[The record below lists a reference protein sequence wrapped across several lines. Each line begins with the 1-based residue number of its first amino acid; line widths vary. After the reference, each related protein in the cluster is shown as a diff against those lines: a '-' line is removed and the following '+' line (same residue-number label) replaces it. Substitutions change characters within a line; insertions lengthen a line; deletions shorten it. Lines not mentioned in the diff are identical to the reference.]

1 MKDQTPMYY
10 KPLYYAAENEEM
22 DQYRASRFSNQ
33 ACRDAIEK
41 AIAEHYRDNHLDPAA
56 VKEVTEQ
63 FGYERTLVVLA
74 RTVKERDWDARFSNE
89 NKAWA
94 KSLDDLLDPD
104 TTNYFRY
111 LINKSHPGLV
121 DLFLT
126 QARREYAKEQEK
138 KPSVREGL
146 KLNAE
151 RVAVGNK
158 PVKHKEPE
166 L

>member
-10 KPLYYAAENEEM
+10 KPLYYAAENGEM
-22 DQYRASRFSNQ
+22 EQYRASHFANQ

-41 AIAEHYRDNHLDPAA
+41 AIAEHYRDNRLDPVAA
-56 VKEVTEQ
+56 KEVTEQ

-94 KSLDDLLDPD
+94 KSLEDLPDPD
-104 TTNYFRY
+104 TTSYFRY

-138 KPSVREGL
+138 KPSVRESL
-146 KLNAE
+146 KQNVE
-151 RVAVGNK
+151 RTATERKAGK
-158 PVKHKEPE
+158 SKEPNR
-166 L
+166 